1 MKIRYIPALI
11 ILFLVLPAV
20 LLRLYPDRL
29 PQDQAAVDLS
39 IEQAFAGKFSEVTV
53 SGSGV
58 VLALLSDDLKGSRHQ
73 RFIVRLDTKLTL
85 LIVHNIDLA
94 PRVDTLR
101 VGDIVTFRGE
111 YVWNAQGGLLHRTH
125 HDPAGRRDHG
135 WIRHAGRLYQ

>member
-20 LLRLYPDRL
+20 LLRFYPDRL
-29 PQDQAAVDLS
+29 AQDQAAVDLS
-39 IEQAFAGKFSEVTV
+39 IEQAFAGKISEVTV

-58 VLALLSDDLKGSRHQ
+58 VLAVLSDDLKDSRHQ
-73 RFIVRLDTKLTL
+73 RFIVRLDSKLTL

-94 PRVDTLR
+94 PRIDTLR

-111 YVWNAQGGLLHRTH
+111 YVWNAQGGLLHWTH

-135 WIRHAGRLYQ
+135 WISHAGRLYQ